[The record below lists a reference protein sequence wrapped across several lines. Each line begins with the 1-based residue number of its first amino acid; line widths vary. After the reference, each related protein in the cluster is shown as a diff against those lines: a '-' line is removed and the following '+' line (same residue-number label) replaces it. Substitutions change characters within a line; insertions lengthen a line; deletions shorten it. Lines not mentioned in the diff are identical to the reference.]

1 MMEIISLV
9 DFKLKTGLDAVLY
22 YASQEEENKKDI
34 KNLHYG
40 QIWKNYLIENN
51 KEEMMNII
59 MNGAL
64 NSKIREVDKIATNY
78 KNNTLT
84 DLIEKNKNEN
94 STILDNTAEEMTIK
108 NIIEN
113 FI

>member
-1 MMEIISLV
+1 MIQKISLL

-51 KEEMMNII
+51 KEKIMDII
-59 MNGAL
+59 MNGNL
-64 NSKIREVDKIATNY
+64 NTKIREIDKIAINY
-78 KNNTLT
+78 KNKVLN